1 MPCIS
6 FAVCV
11 VPQCLVNRCI
21 CWSMKVSSARR
32 STSNCVASG
41 SVTLRFTKS
50 ALRSKT
56 YLSSFRLNMRQNN
69 RGLRDEGWHPERS
82 EGPHKM
88 TKTFYVYMMTNRSR
102 VVLYTGIT
110 NSLVRRVWEHQNGD
124 IEGFTKKYR
133 VNRLVY
139 YENLDD
145 PRHAISREKEI
156 KGWRRAKKNALVET
170 KNPKWADLSPML
182 FQHMRDPSP
191 AKAGSGSRQKTV
203 CHAEKRE
210 GPHR

>member
-56 YLSSFRLNMRQNN
+56 YLSSSRPNMRRNN
-69 RGLRDEGWHPERS
+69 RRPRDEGCHPERS

-88 TKTFYVYMMTNRSR
+88 TKTFYVYMMTSRSR
-102 VVLYTGIT
+102 VVVYTGMT
-110 NSLVRRVWEHQNGD
+110 NSLVRRVWQHQKGE
-124 IEGFTKKYR
+124 IEGFTKKYK
-133 VNRLVY
+133 VNRLLY
-139 YENLDD
+139 YENFDD
-145 PRHAISREKEI
+145 PRNAISREKEI
-156 KGWRRAKKNALVET
+156 KGWRRGKKNALVET
-170 KNPKWADLSPML
+170 LHPKWTDLSPML
-182 FQHMRDPSP
+182 FQGMRGPSSSSRLGMT
-191 AKAGSGSRQKTV
+191 ASG
-203 CHAEKRE
+203 E
-210 GPHR
+210 